1 MIADIEP
8 SSEDWYGN
16 AFWIDGRKCV
26 LLVQVA
32 TLYSVLVLDIRV
44 SDLRPPGGFA
54 WNVGCFQTYQ
64 DQCRCQRGH
73 DHKTEARRRTDRR
86 CGRPRSWPCSESP
99 APDTPIGTRRR

>member
-32 TLYSVLVLDIRV
+32 TLYSVLSLDIRV
-44 SDLRPPGGFA
+44 SDPRLPGGFVFTQIVRA
-54 WNVGCFQTYQ
+54 L
-64 DQCRCQRGH
+64 
-73 DHKTEARRRTDRR
+73 DREGLPR
-86 CGRPRSWPCSESP
+86 NTLLLSTPTICG
-99 APDTPIGTRRR
+99 